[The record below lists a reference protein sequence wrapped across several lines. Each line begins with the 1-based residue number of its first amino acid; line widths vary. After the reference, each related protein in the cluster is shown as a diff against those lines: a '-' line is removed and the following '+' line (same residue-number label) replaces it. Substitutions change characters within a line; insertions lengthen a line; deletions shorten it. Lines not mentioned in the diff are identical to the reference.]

1 MKRFFILF
9 TIALAASGAARA
21 QTLHVALNKLYN
33 DSMDFVLPDK
43 AIKQKMPVLTVANPK
58 YDFTVKFRDIALR
71 IASEDYENN
80 VFTVMLQYSGVG
92 ISIIIDSQDILDM
105 TDAKFNG
112 DFIVERRHFVLLE
125 NEDNK
130 DLLKTYFKRIRGKDV
145 VMERTFEKA
154 LDLIQAE
161 PSHYNGIY
169 NERQRTLKNNEL
181 IINGHDKLHAP
192 VVKTQEPK
200 QEPEIDDSDAF
211 KLDVEL
217 FDE

>member
-9 TIALAASGAARA
+9 TIALAASGAACA

-43 AIKQKMPVLTVANPK
+43 AIKQKMPMLTVANPK

-92 ISIIIDSQDILDM
+92 ISIIIDSKDILDM

-130 DLLKTYFKRIRGKDV
+130 DLLKTYFKKIRGKDV

-169 NERQRTLKNNEL
+169 NERQRTVKNNEL
-181 IINGHDKLHAP
+181 IINGHDKRHAP